1 MIIVD
6 RELEK
11 RETQGRPIR
20 VAMVGSGFMGRGI
33 ARQILRYTKG
43 MDLVGIVNRT
53 PERAIE
59 AFKDAGEEKP
69 VFADSAV
76 FAEACISAGRR
87 VIAQDSSVLCRA
99 GNIDALI
106 EVTGTVEEAARTIL
120 EALAYGKHVVM
131 MNAELDG
138 TLGPILRV
146 YADKAGL
153 VLTNADG
160 DQPGVILNLYR
171 FVRGIGCRPVL
182 AGNIKGLHDPYRTP
196 ATQAGFARKWGQ
208 NPRMVTSFA
217 DGTKISFEQ
226 AVVANA
232 TGMSVAR
239 RGMLGPTCEAGT
251 PIETA
256 SKFFTDKGSNIF
268 GHSGIVDY
276 VVGAAPA
283 PGIFIL
289 AEQRDEVQRKYLELY
304 KMGSGPIFCFHTPCH
319 LCHFEVP
326 TTVARAVLFQDAAV
340 SCAGPPRVG
349 VVAAAKTDLC
359 AGEILDGPGGFS
371 VYGLAENSPL
381 IRKEGLLPIGLS
393 QGCRLLRPV
402 RKDEVLKRDD
412 VTFPEGLLS
421 LRLEREQDERF
432 PVD

>member
-11 RETQGRPIR
+11 REAQGRPIR
-20 VAMVGSGFMGRGI
+20 VAMAGSGFMGKGI
-33 ARQILRYTKG
+33 VRQILRYTKG
-43 MDLVGIVNRT
+43 MDLVGIANRT
-53 PERAIE
+53 PERAIG
-59 AFKDAGEEKP
+59 AFREAGEENP
-69 VFADSAV
+69 VFADSPRA
-76 FAEACISAGRR
+76 AEESISAGRK
-87 VIAQDSSVLCRA
+87 VVAQDSSVLCRA
-99 GNIDALI
+99 GNVDAVI
-106 EVTGTVEEAARTIL
+106 EVTGTVEQASRTVL
-120 EALAYGKHVVM
+120 EALAHGKHVVM

-138 TLGPILRV
+138 TLGPILKT
-146 YADKAGL
+146 YADRAGL

-171 FVRGIGCRPVL
+171 FVLGIGCRPLL

-196 ATQAGFARKWGQ
+196 ETQAGFARKWGQ

-232 TGMSVAR
+232 TAMSVAR
-239 RGMLGPTCEAGT
+239 RGMLGPSFEAGT

-256 SKFFTDKGSNIF
+256 SRFFTDKGPGLF
-268 GHSGIVDY
+268 GPAGIVDY
-276 VVGAAPA
+276 VVGASPA
-283 PGIFIL
+283 PGVFIV

-304 KMGSGPIFCFHTPCH
+304 KMGPGPTFCFHAPCH

-349 VVAAAKTDLC
+349 VAAAAKKDLA
-359 AGEILDGPGGFS
+359 AGEVLDGPGGFS

-381 IRKEGLLPIGLS
+381 MRKEGLLPIGLS
-393 QGCRLLRPV
+393 EGCRLLRPM
-402 RKDEVLKRDD
+402 RKDEILERAD
-412 VTFPEGLLS
+412 VAFPGGLLS

-432 PVD
+432 PVA

>member
-11 RETQGRPIR
+11 LEVQGRPIR
-20 VAMVGSGFMGRGI
+20 VVMAGSGFMGKGI

-43 MDLVGIVNRT
+43 MDLVGIANRN
-53 PERAIE
+53 PDRAIG
-59 AFKDAGEEKP
+59 AFREAGEENP
-69 VFADSAV
+69 VFADSPRS
-76 FAEACISAGRR
+76 AEESISAGRR
-87 VIAQDSSVLCRA
+87 VVAQDSSVLCRA
-99 GNIDALI
+99 GGVDAVI
-106 EVTGTVEEAARTIL
+106 EVTGTVEEASRTVL
-120 EALAYGKHVVM
+120 EALAHGKHVVM

-138 TLGPILRV
+138 TLGPILKT

-171 FVRGIGCRPVL
+171 FVLGIGCRPVL

-196 ATQAGFARKWGQ
+196 ETQAGFARKWGQ

-232 TGMSVAR
+232 TGMAVAR
-239 RGMLGPTCEAGT
+239 RGMLGPSFEIGT

-256 SKFFTDKGSNIF
+256 SRFFTDKGSGLF
-268 GHSGIVDY
+268 GPAGIVDY
-276 VVGAAPA
+276 VVGASPA
-283 PGIFIL
+283 PGVFIL
-289 AEQRDEVQRKYLELY
+289 AEQRDEVQRNYLELY
-304 KMGSGPIFCFHTPCH
+304 KMGPGPYFCFHTPCH

-340 SCAGPPRVG
+340 SCEGPPRVG
-349 VVAAAKTDLC
+349 VAAAAKRDLA
-359 AGEILDGPGGFS
+359 AGETLDGPGGFS

-381 IRKEGLLPIGLS
+381 MKKEGLLPIGLS
-393 QGCRLLRPV
+393 EGCRLLRPV
-402 RKDEVLKRDD
+402 RKDEILKRKD
-412 VTFPEGLLS
+412 VAFPEGLLS
-421 LRLEREQDERF
+421 LRLEREQDARF
-432 PVD
+432 PIA